1 MPNQLHQLETGLLL
15 SGGIDSAVL
24 LDQLLV
30 DGWQV
35 VPFYV
40 RTGCV
45 WQLCELKSV
54 RQFLARLERPGL
66 REPVVLNMP
75 LDDLYRDHW
84 SMSGVEVPDETSADA
99 AVFLPGRNPLM
110 LLKPAIWCAMNGIKH
125 LALATLANN
134 PFPDAMPEFFARF
147 EAMLHTAMHVQV
159 QISRPFE
166 HFKKKR
172 VLEMGHGLPLELT
185 FSCLNPVEG
194 LHCGR
199 CNKCAERH
207 RAFREI
213 GIDDPTE
220 YAEAGAAS
228 R

>member
-1 MPNQLHQLETGLLL
+1 MPNQLHQLGTGLLL

-30 DGWQV
+30 GGWQV

-66 REPVVLNMP
+66 SELVVLDMP

-84 SMSGVEVPDETSADA
+84 SMSGVGVPDDTSPDA

-110 LLKPAIWCAMNGIKH
+110 LLKPAIWCAMNGVKH

-147 EAMLHTAMHVQV
+147 EAMLHSAMHVQV

-166 HFKKKR
+166 HFTKQR
-172 VLEMGHGLPLELT
+172 VLQM
-185 FSCLNPVEG
+185 
-194 LHCGR
+194 
-199 CNKCAERH
+199 
-207 RAFREI
+207 
-213 GIDDPTE
+213 
-220 YAEAGAAS
+220 GAACRWGLLS
-228 R
+228 LA